1 MTLEIIKYSLRESI
15 LRLDHKEDIKFKLFD
30 SVESILDTTK
40 IQDVYDDLIKE
51 YFDELKN
58 NFKKYVSSG
67 KYEEA
72 LKLILKYDFVM
83 FTIILEDLK

>member
-51 YFDELKN
+51 YL
-58 NFKKYVSSG
+58 V
-67 KYEEA
+67 
-72 LKLILKYDFVM
+72 L
-83 FTIILEDLK
+83 